1 MRNFSKSVFLPLL
14 VVFAT
19 FISCKKE
26 SNPTVEPGD
35 TSPPTIVVAT
45 PTQEENFT
53 GGNAIP
59 FKATFSDNIS
69 LSEYRIEMHSDF
81 DGHSH
86 EKLTT
91 VPFYFDTIVSITGKQ
106 HTGEFPIQIPL
117 DVTAG
122 KYHFMVTCIDA
133 AGNEAEF
140 VELDLQ
146 IQNSSDIIPP
156 ILSLTSPDTTLS
168 VLTVNFETDSATF
181 LLPILGTISDDQ
193 EIKGYSIVFTQHNT
207 SPEPI
212 PPIYERTNLN
222 LTGISYVLNETL
234 ILRKADLFS
243 NEHYELIITVVD
255 HVGNRYE
262 WETEVEIVIP

>member
-1 MRNFSKSVFLPLL
+1 
-14 VVFAT
+14 
-19 FISCKKE
+19 
-26 SNPTVEPGD
+26 
-35 TSPPTIVVAT
+35 VVAT

-59 FKATFSDNIS
+59 FKATFSDNIA
-69 LSEYRIEMHSDF
+69 LSEYRIEMHNDF

-86 EKLTT
+86 EKTST
-91 VPFYFDTIVSITGKQ
+91 VPFYFDTIVSISETQ
-106 HTGEFPIQIPL
+106 HTGEFPITIPL

-122 KYHFMVTCIDA
+122 KYHFIVTCIDA

-156 ILSLTSPDTTLS
+156 NLSLTSPDTTLS

-234 ILRKADLFS
+234 VLRKADLS
-243 NEHYELIITVVD
+243 ASEHYELIITVVD

-262 WETEVEIVIP
+262 WETEVEVFIP

>member
-1 MRNFSKSVFLPLL
+1 MRNFSKSAFLLLL

-86 EKLTT
+86 EKLST

-140 VELDLQ
+140 VELDLK

-168 VLTVNFETDSATF
+168 ALTVNFETDSATF

>member
-35 TSPPTIVVAT
+35 TSPPTIVVVT

-91 VPFYFDTIVSITGKQ
+91 VPFYFDTIVFITGKQ

-156 ILSLTSPDTTLS
+156 ILSLTSPDTSSSL
-168 VLTVNFETDSATF
+168 LTVNFETDSATF

-262 WETEVEIVIP
+262 WETEVEVFIP

>member
-86 EKLTT
+86 EKLST
-91 VPFYFDTIVSITGKQ
+91 VPFYFDTIVSTTGKQ

-122 KYHFMVTCIDA
+122 KYHFIVTCIDA

-156 ILSLTSPDTTLS
+156 NLSLTSPDTSSSL
-168 VLTVNFETDSATF
+168 LTVNFETDSTTF
-181 LLPILGTISDDQ
+181 LLPILGTITDDQ

-222 LTGISYVLNETL
+222 LTGISYVLKETL
-234 ILRKADLFS
+234 ILRKADLSS
-243 NEHYELIITVVD
+243 NEHHELIITVVD

-262 WETEVEIVIP
+262 WETEVEVFIP